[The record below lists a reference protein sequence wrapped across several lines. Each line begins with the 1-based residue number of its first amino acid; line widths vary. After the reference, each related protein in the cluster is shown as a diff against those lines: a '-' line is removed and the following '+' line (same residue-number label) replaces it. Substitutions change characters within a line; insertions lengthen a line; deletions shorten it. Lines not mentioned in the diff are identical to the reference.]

1 MRTMLARLR
10 TLAARENGQSMA
22 EYAVVLAVI
31 SIAAI
36 AALLVLGSNINDA
49 LDTVAVLV

>member
-1 MRTMLARLR
+1 MRTMIARLR
-10 TLAARENGQSMA
+10 ALAERENGQSMA

-36 AALLVLGSNINDA
+36 AALVVLGSNISDA
-49 LDTVAVLV
+49 LNTVAVLV